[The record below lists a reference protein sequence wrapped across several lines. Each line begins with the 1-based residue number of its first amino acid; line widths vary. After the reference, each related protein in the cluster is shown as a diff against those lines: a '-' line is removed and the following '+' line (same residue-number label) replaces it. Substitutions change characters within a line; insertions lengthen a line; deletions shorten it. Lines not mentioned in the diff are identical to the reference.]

1 MSRLTALIAHN
12 RVGASARNVSTLLA
26 AVAHGLILAL
36 TRLVSGL
43 LASAAHNLVLAVLR
57 QMAGLQ
63 TAVAGVVRHEA
74 AESRTT
80 AHSMVDGRTPT
91 QPFTLLSTR
100 RSLRTITSNVSGLV
114 AEATNY
120 LISSGLLAEVTR
132 ESKSCTWEQEQGQ
145 IPRFRGCR

>member
-1 MSRLTALIAHN
+1 
-12 RVGASARNVSTLLA
+12 
-26 AVAHGLILAL
+26 
-36 TRLVSGL
+36 
-43 LASAAHNLVLAVLR
+43 
-57 QMAGLQ
+57 MAGLQ

-80 AHSMVDGRTPT
+80 AHSTVDGRTPA

-114 AEATNY
+114 AETTNY
-120 LISSGLLAEVTR
+120 LVSSGLLAEVTR
-132 ESKSCTWEQEQGQ
+132 ESKPCTWEQQQGQREQRGQVRQLAQQPAQQEQREQREQGQ

>member
-1 MSRLTALIAHN
+1 
-12 RVGASARNVSTLLA
+12 
-26 AVAHGLILAL
+26 
-36 TRLVSGL
+36 
-43 LASAAHNLVLAVLR
+43 
-57 QMAGLQ
+57 MAGLQ

-80 AHSMVDGRTPT
+80 AHSMVDGRTPA

-114 AEATNY
+114 AETTNY

-132 ESKSCTWEQEQGQ
+132 ESKSCTWEQQQGQLSQRGQARQLAQQPAQQPAQQEQREQREQGQ